1 MLAAVFGSVVEH
13 FVAEVAEIAAVVAA
27 VVADVAAAAAE
38 AAAEYVDEESGMDWW
53 GCFWEVAPSW
63 GCSYTNQ
70 HIVSEIN
77 PHVTLFYQLTC
88 CTVPTRF
95 QHRWL
100 LPPFCLLDIK

>member
-53 GCFWEVAPSW
+53 GCF
-63 GCSYTNQ
+63 
-70 HIVSEIN
+70 
-77 PHVTLFYQLTC
+77 
-88 CTVPTRF
+88 
-95 QHRWL
+95 
-100 LPPFCLLDIK
+100 